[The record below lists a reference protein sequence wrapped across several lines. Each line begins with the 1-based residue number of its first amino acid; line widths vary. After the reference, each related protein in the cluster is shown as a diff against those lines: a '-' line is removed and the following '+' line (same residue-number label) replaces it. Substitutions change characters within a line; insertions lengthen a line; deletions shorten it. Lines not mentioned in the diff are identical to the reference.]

1 MGTNNTLD
9 LWILGRPIHVINM
22 EGAGTREYF
31 KADLHSFKVWFL
43 FYMILFQKYLVSR
56 HMT

>member
-22 EGAGTREYF
+22 KGEGTLEYF
-31 KADLHSFKVWFL
+31 EADLHSFKVWFL
-43 FYMILFQKYLVSR
+43 FYMIVFQKYIVSR
-56 HMT
+56 HMA